1 MQHILKAPPLP
12 RRATIGIISPA
23 SPQRNDDYLH
33 RGAQYLESLG
43 YRVKIGKHA
52 LKRYN
57 GYLAGDDEQRKHDIE
72 TMFADKSIDAIFCA
86 RGGYGSS
93 RLLPMLDYN
102 LIASHP
108 KIFVG
113 FSDITALQ
121 AAIFRKTG
129 LITFS
134 GAMPSVDMRDEFDP
148 YAEELFWRILTA
160 TEPLGAISQPDDIVP
175 LHSGRVRGRLYCG
188 TLSLFAS
195 LCGTPFAPQYTKSI
209 LLLEDIGEEPYRID
223 RMLSQL
229 ENSGVFAK
237 TRALALGQF
246 TGIPTTRAAT
256 PQPLL
261 STVLQ
266 EYVQRLQLPAV
277 GNVLFGHQPRKLTLP
292 YGAVAVLNGNNG
304 TLSLAE
310 AGVAQ
315 L

>member
-1 MQHILKAPPLP
+1 MQHILKAAPL
-12 RRATIGIISPA
+12 RNRATIGIISPA

-33 RGAQYLESLG
+33 RGVQYLESLG
-43 YRVKIGKHA
+43 YRVKLGKHA

-57 GYLAGDDEQRKHDIE
+57 GYLAGDDEQRKHDLE
-72 TMFADKSIDAIFCA
+72 AMFADKKIDAIFCA

-93 RLLPMLDYN
+93 RLLRTINYD
-102 LIASHP
+102 LIAAHP
-108 KIFVG
+108 KVFVG

-148 YAEELFWRILTA
+148 YAEEIFWRVLTS
-160 TEPLGAISQPDDIVP
+160 TEALGTINQPDDIVP
-175 LHSGRVRGRLYCG
+175 LHAGKVRGRLYCG

-195 LCGTPFAPQYTKSI
+195 LCGTPFAPQYAKSI
-209 LLLEDIGEEPYRID
+209 ALFEDIGEEPYRID

-229 ENSGVFAK
+229 ENAGAFAK
-237 TRALALGQF
+237 IRGIALGQF
-246 TGIPTTRAAT
+246 TNIPTSRAAT

-261 STVLQ
+261 STILQ
-266 EYVQRLQLPAV
+266 EYLQRLQLPAV

-292 YGAVAVLNGNNG
+292 YGATTILDGNQG
-304 TLSLAE
+304 TLAIAE
-310 AGVAQ
+310 AGVA
-315 L
+315 